1 MKKILLI
8 EDNQQHATRTE
19 EILMKLKKMYRVKS
33 YSSLFIEQNGQNR
46 NSEYEKIC
54 NYIKSELYNN
64 SFDILMIDMLLGG
77 DSADD
82 PLGLQIIKD
91 METELSNKYIIVYTE
106 MSADELNLIKTYNNT
121 INRRLKIVTKP
132 DLQVLT
138 NKDSC
143 AGQARK
149 EFLHQKNIICEKDE
163 KCTCE
168 EKFLCSM
175 TAIYY
180 ELED

>member
-1 MKKILLI
+1 MKTILLI
-8 EDNQQHATRTE
+8 EDNPQHATRTE
-19 EILMKLKKMYRVKS
+19 ELLEKLKKMYSVIS
-33 YSSLFIEQNGQNR
+33 YSPVFVEQNGQNR
-46 NSEYEKIC
+46 NSEYKKIC
-54 NYIKSELYNN
+54 NYIKSEIKNN

-77 DSADD
+77 DSSDD
-82 PLGLQIIKD
+82 PLGLQILKD
-91 METELSNKYIIVYTE
+91 METELSEKHIIVYTE
-106 MSADELNLIKTYNNT
+106 MSADELNLIKAYNNT
-121 INRRLKIVTKP
+121 INCRLKIVSKP
-132 DLQVLT
+132 DLLVFN

-149 EFLHQKNIICEKDE
+149 EFLRQKNIICEKTE

-180 ELED
+180 ELEN